1 MGVTVICKPQ
11 LASVMS
17 DDDESGNTDRDISD
31 KFAAIERELRAES
44 FFDSIKDQLPG
55 MLGMAFMFVITILIA
70 LFIRPWYDI
79 AGLHAFGEE
88 GATQVKYIAMEL
100 SFIFIFTGV
109 ILLLAKYKKDW
120 IIKYG
125 IMGILAMAL
134 MYSTVPLAHMMVI
147 DFDAEPFEYDAAST
161 HTSESYLVNYGMEG
175 LLTAELTG
183 EADGPWNDSVSYW
196 HGQPFDGEPVWQI
209 DQQRSPGNDL
219 GDTRVVLNGN
229 IATFTNGV
237 WIWTIDIDS
246 GEKLNTYACHEIDII
261 QGLIPLPNMHTACSL
276 AVLIDDSMYVVSS
289 DDSLFHYKVFEEQL
303 MVYQAAWALPTN
315 IGITEGVLYSEVIS
329 ENRLL
334 ITTPTQVC
342 IVELEET
349 NKALLSLLE
358 IEPATTA
365 FVRNSTGYY
374 VSSDFGHSPWSDVT
388 MENASADTGFIL
400 LGENNGNVLGFE
412 WNQSAEVEVVEQTKM
427 HLMDFAETIQSARLT
442 DLDVSGMTDMLI
454 TTGETAHWLHGQ
466 ALVNRISFPV
476 DDNFATGY
484 FVEDSNASSQFVA
497 IYDDDGSTAKHGE
510 VTGEMMTISGLQLY
524 DGPFLVGVI
533 VAIALMIL
541 LYVHS
546 EWYVVN
552 TVGVLVGSG
561 VIVMLGVAFVPSL
574 IIIFMVVAAIYDAWA
589 VYKSKHMLALADT
602 MINLRLPILLVAP
615 QSKGYS
621 FKEGQTSIS
630 DKGEEMP
637 AQSSAQTTT
646 KKAKKNGG
654 EAMFMGL
661 GDVIFPG
668 ILVLSCA
675 QWLDESVAIPVAMG
689 ALVGGL
695 CGYAAL
701 MYFVAQGKAQ
711 AGLPLL
717 NGGAI
722 LGYLITG
729 LFFIGTSLLDFGIS
743 W

>member
-55 MLGMAFMFVITILIA
+55 MFGMAFMFVITILIA

-246 GEKLNTYACHEIDII
+246 GEKLNTYACHEIDEV

-276 AVLIDDSMYVVSS
+276 AVLIDDSMYVVST

-454 TTGETAHWLHGQ
+454 TTGDTAHWLHGQ
-466 ALVNRISFPV
+466 ALVNKISFPV

-510 VTGEMMTISGLQLY
+510 VTDEMRTISGLQLY
-524 DGPFLVGVI
+524 NGPFLVGVI

-668 ILVLSCA
+668 MLVLSCA

>member
-55 MLGMAFMFVITILIA
+55 MFGMAFMFVITILIA

-246 GEKLNTYACHEIDII
+246 GEKLNTYACHEIDEV

-276 AVLIDDSMYVVSS
+276 AVLIDDSMYVVST

-388 MENASADTGFIL
+388 IENASADTGFIL

-454 TTGETAHWLHGQ
+454 TTGDTAHWLHGQ

-484 FVEDSNASSQFVA
+484 FVEDSNTSSQFVA

-510 VTGEMMTISGLQLY
+510 VTYEMMTISGLQLY
-524 DGPFLVGVI
+524 NGPFLVGVI

-630 DKGEEMP
+630 DKGQEIP

-668 ILVLSCA
+668 MLVLSCA

>member
-276 AVLIDDSMYVVSS
+276 AVLIDDSMYVVST

-349 NKALLSLLE
+349 NNALLSLLE

-454 TTGETAHWLHGQ
+454 TTGDTAHWLHGQ

-510 VTGEMMTISGLQLY
+510 VTYEMMTISGLQLY

>member
-55 MLGMAFMFVITILIA
+55 MFGMAFMFVITILIA

-246 GEKLNTYACHEIDII
+246 GEKLNTYACHEIDEV

-276 AVLIDDSMYVVSS
+276 AVLIDDSMYVVST

-388 MENASADTGFIL
+388 IENASADTGFIL

-454 TTGETAHWLHGQ
+454 TTGDTAHWLHGQ
-466 ALVNRISFPV
+466 ALVNKISFPV

-484 FVEDSNASSQFVA
+484 FVEDSNTSSQFVA

-510 VTGEMMTISGLQLY
+510 VTYEMMTISGLQLY

-621 FKEGQTSIS
+621 FKEDQTSIS
-630 DKGEEMP
+630 DRGEEMP

>member
-55 MLGMAFMFVITILIA
+55 MFGMAFMFVITILIA

-246 GEKLNTYACHEIDII
+246 GEKLNTYACHEIDEV

-276 AVLIDDSMYVVSS
+276 AVLIDDSMYVVST

-388 MENASADTGFIL
+388 IENASADTGFIL

-454 TTGETAHWLHGQ
+454 TTGDTAHWLHGQ

-484 FVEDSNASSQFVA
+484 FVEDSNTSSQFVA

-621 FKEGQTSIS
+621 FKEDQTSIS
-630 DKGEEMP
+630 DRGEEIP

>member
-55 MLGMAFMFVITILIA
+55 MFGMAFMFVITILIA

-246 GEKLNTYACHEIDII
+246 GEKLNTYACHEIDEV

-276 AVLIDDSMYVVSS
+276 AVLIDDSMYVVST

-388 MENASADTGFIL
+388 IENASADTGFIL

-454 TTGETAHWLHGQ
+454 TTGDTAHWLHGQ

-630 DKGEEMP
+630 DKGQEIP

>member
-1 MGVTVICKPQ
+1 MGVTVICKPE

-175 LLTAELTG
+175 FLTAELTG

-276 AVLIDDSMYVVSS
+276 AVLIDDSMYVVST
-289 DDSLFHYKVFEEQL
+289 DDSLFHYKVFEDQL
-303 MVYQAAWALPTN
+303 MVYQASWALPTN
-315 IGITEGVLYSEVIS
+315 IGITEGILYSEVIS

-454 TTGETAHWLHGQ
+454 TTGDTAHWLHGQ

>member
-55 MLGMAFMFVITILIA
+55 MFGMAFMFVITILIA

-246 GEKLNTYACHEIDII
+246 GEKLNTYACHEIDSI

-276 AVLIDDSMYVVSS
+276 AVLIDDSMYVVST

-388 MENASADTGFIL
+388 IENASADTGFIL

-454 TTGETAHWLHGQ
+454 TTGDTAHWLHGQ

-484 FVEDSNASSQFVA
+484 FVEDSNTSSQFVA

-630 DKGEEMP
+630 DKGQEIP

>member
-55 MLGMAFMFVITILIA
+55 MFGMAFMFVITILIA

-246 GEKLNTYACHEIDII
+246 GEKLNTYACHEIDEV

-276 AVLIDDSMYVVSS
+276 AVLIDDSMYVVST

-388 MENASADTGFIL
+388 IENASADTGFIL

-454 TTGETAHWLHGQ
+454 TTGDTAHWLHGQ
-466 ALVNRISFPV
+466 ALVNKISFPI

-497 IYDDDGSTAKHGE
+497 IYDDNGSTAKHGE
-510 VTGEMMTISGLQLY
+510 VTDEMRTISGLQLY
-524 DGPFLVGVI
+524 NGPFLVGVI

-630 DKGEEMP
+630 DKGQEIP

-668 ILVLSCA
+668 MLVLSCA

>member
-55 MLGMAFMFVITILIA
+55 MFGMAFMFVITILIA

-246 GEKLNTYACHEIDII
+246 GEKLNTYACHEIDEV

-276 AVLIDDSMYVVSS
+276 AVLIDDSMYVVST

-454 TTGETAHWLHGQ
+454 TTGDTAHWLHGQ

-484 FVEDSNASSQFVA
+484 FVEDSNTSSQFVA

>member
-55 MLGMAFMFVITILIA
+55 MFGMAFMFVITILIA

-246 GEKLNTYACHEIDII
+246 GEKLNTYACHEIDEV

-276 AVLIDDSMYVVSS
+276 AVLIDDSMYVVST

-388 MENASADTGFIL
+388 IENASADTGFIL

-454 TTGETAHWLHGQ
+454 TTGDTAHWLHGQ

-510 VTGEMMTISGLQLY
+510 VTDEMRTISGLQLY
-524 DGPFLVGVI
+524 NGPFLVGVI

-630 DKGEEMP
+630 DKGQEIP

-668 ILVLSCA
+668 MLVLSCA

>member
-55 MLGMAFMFVITILIA
+55 MFGMAFMFVITILIA

-246 GEKLNTYACHEIDII
+246 GEKLNTYACHEIDEV

-276 AVLIDDSMYVVSS
+276 AVLIDDSMYVVST

-388 MENASADTGFIL
+388 IENASADTGFIL

-454 TTGETAHWLHGQ
+454 TTGDTAHWLHGQ

-484 FVEDSNASSQFVA
+484 FVEDSNTSSQFVA

-630 DKGEEMP
+630 DKGQEIP

>member
-1 MGVTVICKPQ
+1 MGVTVICKPE

-175 LLTAELTG
+175 FLTAELTG

-196 HGQPFDGEPVWQI
+196 HGQPFDGEPVWQV

-276 AVLIDDSMYVVSS
+276 AVLIDDSMYVVST

-329 ENRLL
+329 EDRLL

-349 NKALLSLLE
+349 NNALLSLLE

-454 TTGETAHWLHGQ
+454 TTGDTAHWLHGQ

-484 FVEDSNASSQFVA
+484 FVEDSNTSSQFVA
-497 IYDDDGSTAKHGE
+497 IYDDNGSTAKHGE

-668 ILVLSCA
+668 MLVLSCA

>member
-55 MLGMAFMFVITILIA
+55 MFGMAFMFVITILIA

-246 GEKLNTYACHEIDII
+246 GEKLNTYACHEIDEV

-276 AVLIDDSMYVVSS
+276 AVLIDDSMYVVST

-388 MENASADTGFIL
+388 IENASADTGFIL

-454 TTGETAHWLHGQ
+454 TTGDTAHWLHGQ
-466 ALVNRISFPV
+466 ALVNKISFPV

-497 IYDDDGSTAKHGE
+497 IYDDNGSTAKHGE

-630 DKGEEMP
+630 DKGQEIP

-668 ILVLSCA
+668 MLVLSCA

>member
-55 MLGMAFMFVITILIA
+55 MFGMAFMFVITILIA

-246 GEKLNTYACHEIDII
+246 GEKLNTYACHEIDEV

-276 AVLIDDSMYVVSS
+276 AVLIDDSMYVVST

-388 MENASADTGFIL
+388 IENASADTGFIL

-454 TTGETAHWLHGQ
+454 TTGDTAHWLHGQ
-466 ALVNRISFPV
+466 ALVNKISFPV

-484 FVEDSNASSQFVA
+484 FVEDSNTSSQFVA

-510 VTGEMMTISGLQLY
+510 VTDEMRTISGLQLY
-524 DGPFLVGVI
+524 NGPFLVGVI

-630 DKGEEMP
+630 DKGQEIP

-668 ILVLSCA
+668 MLVLSCA

>member
-55 MLGMAFMFVITILIA
+55 MFGMAFMFVITILIA

-175 LLTAELTG
+175 FLTAELTG

-196 HGQPFDGEPVWQI
+196 HGQPFDGEPVWQV

-246 GEKLNTYACHEIDII
+246 GEKLNTYACHEIDEV

-276 AVLIDDSMYVVSS
+276 AVLIDDSMYVVST

-454 TTGETAHWLHGQ
+454 TTGDTAHWLHGQ

-497 IYDDDGSTAKHGE
+497 IYDDNGSTAKHGE
-510 VTGEMMTISGLQLY
+510 VTDEMRTISGLQLY
-524 DGPFLVGVI
+524 NGPFLVGVI

>member
-1 MGVTVICKPQ
+1 MGVTVICKPE
-11 LASVMS
+11 LASAMS
-17 DDDESGNTDRDISD
+17 DDNEPDNTGRDISEE
-31 KFAAIERELRAES
+31 FVAVERELRAES
-44 FFDSIKDQLPG
+44 FLDSIKDQLPG
-55 MLGMAFMFVITILIA
+55 MFGMAFMFVITILIA

-79 AGLHAFGEE
+79 AGLHAFGEA

-100 SFIFIFTGV
+100 AFIFIFTIM

-120 IIKYG
+120 VIKYG
-125 IMGILAMAL
+125 IMGILAIAL
-134 MYSTVPLAHMMVI
+134 MYTTVPLAHMLVI
-147 DFDAEPFEYDAAST
+147 DFDSEPFEYDEAST
-161 HTSESYLVNYGMEG
+161 NTSESYLVNYGMEG
-175 LLTAELTG
+175 FLTTELTG
-183 EADGPWNDSVSYW
+183 EADGPWDDSVSYW
-196 HGQPFDGEPVWQI
+196 HGQPFDGEPVWQV
-209 DQQRSPGNDL
+209 DQQRNPGNDL

-229 IATFTNGV
+229 LATFTNGL
-237 WIWTIDIDS
+237 WILTIDMDS
-246 GEKLNTYACHEIDII
+246 GEKLNTYACHLVDPV
-261 QGLIPLPNMHTACSL
+261 QGVIPLPNMHTACSL
-276 AVLIDDSMYVVSS
+276 AVLIDDSMYMVSN
-289 DDSLFHYKVFEEQL
+289 DDSIYHYRVFEEQ
-303 MVYQAAWALPTN
+303 MVYQASWSLPTN
-315 IGITEGVLYSEVIS
+315 IGITDGVLYSEVIS
-329 ENRLL
+329 EDRLL
-334 ITTPTQVC
+334 ITTITQVC
-342 IVELEET
+342 IVELAET
-349 NKALLSLLE
+349 NGALLPSLE
-358 IEPATTA
+358 IEPAATA

-374 VSSDFGHSPWSDVT
+374 VSSDFGHSPWSNEI

-400 LGENNGNVLGFE
+400 IGENNGNVLGFE

-442 DLDVSGMTDMLI
+442 DLDGSGYTDMLI
-454 TTGETAHWLHGQ
+454 TTGDTAHWLHGE

-476 DDNFATGY
+476 DDNFTTGY
-484 FVEDSNASSQFVA
+484 FVDESNTSSQFVA
-497 IYDDDGSTAKHGE
+497 LYDNDGTTAKHGE
-510 VTGEMMTISGLQLY
+510 VTGEMMTLTGLQLY
-524 DGPFLVGVI
+524 DGPFMVGLI

-574 IIIFMVVAAIYDAWA
+574 IIIFMIVAAIYDAWA

-602 MINLRLPILLVAP
+602 MIGLRLPILLVAP

-630 DKGEEMP
+630 DRGGEIP
-637 AQSSAQTTT
+637 VQPPAQTTT

-668 ILVLSCA
+668 MLVLSCA
-675 QWLDESVAIPVAMG
+675 QWLDESAAIPVAMG

-695 CGYAAL
+695 LGYAAL

>member
-1 MGVTVICKPQ
+1 MGVTVICKPE

-175 LLTAELTG
+175 FLTAELTG

-196 HGQPFDGEPVWQI
+196 HGQPFDGEPVWQV

-246 GEKLNTYACHEIDII
+246 GEKLNTYACHEIDEV

-276 AVLIDDSMYVVSS
+276 AVLIDDSMYVVST

-329 ENRLL
+329 EDRLL

-349 NKALLSLLE
+349 NNALLSLLE

-454 TTGETAHWLHGQ
+454 TTGDTAHWLHGQ

-484 FVEDSNASSQFVA
+484 FVEDSNTSSQFVA
-497 IYDDDGSTAKHGE
+497 IYDDNGSTAKHGE
-510 VTGEMMTISGLQLY
+510 VTDEMMTISGLQLY
-524 DGPFLVGVI
+524 NGPLLVGVI

>member
-55 MLGMAFMFVITILIA
+55 MFGMAFMFVITILIA

-246 GEKLNTYACHEIDII
+246 GEKLNTYACHEIDEV

-276 AVLIDDSMYVVSS
+276 AVLIDDSMYVVST

-388 MENASADTGFIL
+388 IENASADTGFIL

-454 TTGETAHWLHGQ
+454 TTGDTAHWLHGQ

-484 FVEDSNASSQFVA
+484 FVEDSNTSSQFVA

-630 DKGEEMP
+630 DKGQEIS

>member
-55 MLGMAFMFVITILIA
+55 MFGMAFMFVITILIA

-246 GEKLNTYACHEIDII
+246 GEKLNTYACHEIDSI

-276 AVLIDDSMYVVSS
+276 AVLIDDSMYVVST

-388 MENASADTGFIL
+388 IENASADTGFIL

-454 TTGETAHWLHGQ
+454 TTGDTAHWLHGQ

-484 FVEDSNASSQFVA
+484 FVEDSNTSSQFVA

>member
-55 MLGMAFMFVITILIA
+55 MFGMAFMFVITILIA

-454 TTGETAHWLHGQ
+454 TTGDTAHWLHGQ

-484 FVEDSNASSQFVA
+484 FVEDSNTSSQFVA

-510 VTGEMMTISGLQLY
+510 VTDEMMTISGLQLY

>member
-55 MLGMAFMFVITILIA
+55 MFGMAFMFVITILIA

-175 LLTAELTG
+175 FLTAELTG

-246 GEKLNTYACHEIDII
+246 GEKLNTYACHEIDSI

-276 AVLIDDSMYVVSS
+276 AVLIDDSMYVVST

-329 ENRLL
+329 EDRLL

-349 NKALLSLLE
+349 NNALLSLLE

-454 TTGETAHWLHGQ
+454 TTGDTAHWLHGQ

-484 FVEDSNASSQFVA
+484 FVEDSNTSSQFVA
-497 IYDDDGSTAKHGE
+497 IYDDNGSTAKHGE
-510 VTGEMMTISGLQLY
+510 VTGEMMAISGLQLY